1 MWFEQ
6 GFTMFVSRRLWW
18 WTLVKRGA
26 DAGSNTLATY
36 YVVAHMLLCSKPK
49 CMTLRPACSDAAAA

>member
-18 WTLVKRGA
+18 WTLVKRGV

-36 YVVAHMLLCSKPK
+36 YVVAHMLLCP
-49 CMTLRPACSDAAAA
+49 